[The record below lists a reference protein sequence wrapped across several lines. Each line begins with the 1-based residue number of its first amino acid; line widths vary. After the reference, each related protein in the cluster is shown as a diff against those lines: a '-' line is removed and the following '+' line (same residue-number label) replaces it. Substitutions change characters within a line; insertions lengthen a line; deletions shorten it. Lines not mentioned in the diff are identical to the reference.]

1 MLGGWLTMNMVDEK
15 YLDEVKEDLRQYTS
29 GERIPTIDDAI
40 SECNAV
46 VIRSVFDTFG
56 LGAFGDKVGGSVTTI
71 HNFEKGITATD
82 EDYKRYQEYKKGY
95 DSKAV
100 RPQYNNTQKKIR
112 TQIIKNAAKSG
123 EEIISGYTGNE
134 LPLDGR
140 AQLEHIISVEEIY
153 SDSGVHLAFDLEGKK
168 SLVYD
173 SNNLTMLESYINQ
186 SKGGKALKE
195 WLYMQNANDKTMTN
209 AEYFKID
216 VEKALELDRKAR
228 LAFKINRAE
237 GIANKQMPDLL
248 INGLEH
254 GKMLGRREVIA
265 AMLIDLYDALV
276 PAVKRIVERKRN
288 NQLTWDDF
296 FEEIKASAI
305 SIKEKF
311 LRDWSEYIKIYFAGD
326 KAGIISELVTFI
338 INCVLTTV
346 KNVVT
351 IIRETLFCFY
361 RITQIK
367 MNKAMTESEKNEAIT
382 KLLISTFSICLTC
395 LLGEAIHK
403 LLIKIPMSAEI
414 SQALSSIVVGVVIVM
429 VTYLVI
435 SMQEELLSL
444 TANGVDLG
452 IAVLDTVNNHELRV
466 LSAENRMK
474 RLDEKADIK

>member
-1 MLGGWLTMNMVDEK
+1 MNMVDEK
-15 YLDEVKEDLRQYTS
+15 YLDEIKEDLKQYTS

-40 SECNAV
+40 SECHAV
-46 VIRSVFDTFG
+46 VIRSVFDAFG
-56 LGAFGDKVGGSVTTI
+56 LGAFGDKIGGSVTTI
-71 HNFEKGITATD
+71 HNFEKGITANN
-82 EDYKRYQEYKKGY
+82 EEFVRYQEYKKGY
-95 DSKAV
+95 DSKEV
-100 RPQYNNTQKKIR
+100 RPQFTNTQKKIR
-112 TQIIKNAAKSG
+112 TQIIKDAAKSG

-153 SDSGVHLAFDLEGKK
+153 SDPGVHLAFDLEGKK

-186 SKGGKALKE
+186 SKGGAPLKE
-195 WLYMQNANDKTMTN
+195 WLYMPNANDKTLTN
-209 AEYFKID
+209 AEYYKVDI
-216 VEKALELDRKAR
+216 EKALKLDKQAR
-228 LAFKINRAE
+228 LAYKINRAE
-237 GIANKQMPDLL
+237 GIAMKQMPELL
-248 INGLEH
+248 INGMEH
-254 GKMLGRREVIA
+254 GQMLGRREVIA
-265 AMLIDLYDALV
+265 AILIDLYDALV
-276 PAVKRIVERKRN
+276 PAIKRIIEKKKR
-288 NQLTWDDF
+288 NQLTWDEF
-296 FEEIKASAI
+296 FEEIKAAAI
-305 SIKEKF
+305 SIKDK
-311 LRDWSEYIKIYFAGD
+311 LLNDWSEFIKIYFTGY

-361 RITQIK
+361 RIAQIK
-367 MNKAMTESEKNEAIT
+367 KNKVLTEEEKNEAIT

-403 LLIKIPMSAEI
+403 LLIEVPMSAEI

-435 SMQEELLSL
+435 SMQEEMLSL

-452 IAVLDTVNNHELRV
+452 IAMLETVNTHELRV
-466 LSAENRMK
+466 ENAAKRMH
-474 RLDEKADIK
+474 RLDESRDTK